1 MKKHL
6 ALSLLPVLLAGCAS
20 SPEAPSTPQQAVMV
34 VTRDASGHPVANAH
48 CELANNL
55 GAWKVTPPASVLVDR
70 SLSPLSVLCTG
81 NDHSGVTL
89 VSPSIHTLACKSGE
103 ECGYPSL
110 ITVEMRSAK
119 VPAAGTP
126 EAAGRTGKL
135 KVSGYGA
142 PPKDDSL
149 GTAQRKLMAMRAA
162 KADAYRA
169 LAEQLY
175 GVRAS
180 GTTTV
185 GDMVIRSDLYR
196 VYVDA
201 YVYGAR
207 VVSSLA
213 HPDGIFEVE
222 MELALTDDFQRRMTQ
237 PGGPGCEVPG
247 GVGPGCA
254 YANHGFYHAQ

>member
-6 ALSLLPVLLAGCAS
+6 ALSFAPVLLAGCAQ
-20 SPEAPSTPQQAVMV
+20 SPEAPNSSQQAVMV
-34 VTRDASGHPVANAH
+34 VTRDGAGHPVANAH

-81 NDHSGVTL
+81 GDHSGVTL

-103 ECGYPSL
+103 ECGYPAL
-110 ITVEMRSAK
+110 ITVEMRSAT
-119 VPAAGTP
+119 AADTP
-126 EAAGRTGKL
+126 EATGRAGKL
-135 KVSGYGA
+135 KVSGHGA

-149 GTAQRKLMAMRAA
+149 GSAQRKLMAMRAA

-175 GVRAS
+175 GVRVS

-201 YVYGAR
+201 YVFGAR
-207 VVSSLA
+207 VVSSLT
-213 HPDGIFEVE
+213 HPDGIHEVE
-222 MELALTDDFQRRMTQ
+222 MELALTDDFRRRMTQ

-254 YANHGFYHAQ
+254 YASHGFYHVQ

>member
-1 MKKHL
+1 
-6 ALSLLPVLLAGCAS
+6 
-20 SPEAPSTPQQAVMV
+20 MV
-34 VTRDASGHPVANAH
+34 VTRDGAGHPVANAH

-70 SLSPLSVLCTG
+70 SLSPLSVLCTAG
-81 NDHSGVTL
+81 DHSGVTL
-89 VSPSIHTLACKSGE
+89 VTPSIHTLACKSGE

-110 ITVEMRSAK
+110 ITVEMRTAK
-119 VPAAGTP
+119 ANDASTP
-126 EAAGRTGKL
+126 DASGRVSKL

-142 PPKDDSL
+142 PPRDESL
-149 GTAQRKLMAMRAA
+149 GSAQRKLMAMRAA

-169 LAEQLY
+169 LTEQLY
-175 GVRAS
+175 GVRVS

-185 GDMVIRSDLYR
+185 GDMVIRSDLFR

-201 YVYGAR
+201 YVFGAR

-213 HPDGIFEVE
+213 HPDGIHEVE
-222 MELALTDDFQRRMTQ
+222 MELALTDDFQRRMNQ
-237 PGGPGCEVPG
+237 PNSPGCDVPG

-254 YANHGFYHAQ
+254 YASHGFYHAQ